1 MVSATKCSELCFF
14 LGCRQ
19 RDAETTT
26 NREKVSTQI
35 NITGGGLRKRRKPR
49 LMQMDRPKSQI
60 CIIET
65 IVDGGVG
72 QADLSGMTMQP
83 GSSLVR
89 QRRLA
94 RSLRSSNRMVAP
106 VAIAQLG
113 NIVVSGTVPCST
125 STTTVTA
132 ATPVFPNA
140 TVLLQCGSNVIS
152 SAITNSNGVFTMLV
166 NPVDSL
172 LTLLNS
178 CKLVIP
184 TPLSTC
190 NTSLTATGILQ
201 SSMQL
206 LSRGLLG
213 GILGGIVNVV
223 PTLFTFVGNLG

>member
-1 MVSATKCSELCFF
+1 LKNKQPNYQVAACEFSKQACSFLRLQQSATMALASRASLL
-14 LGCRQ
+14 LG
-19 RDAETTT
+19 
-26 NREKVSTQI
+26 
-35 NITGGGLRKRRKPR
+35 
-49 LMQMDRPKSQI
+49 LM
-60 CIIET
+60 
-65 IVDGGVG
+65 IVAVI
-72 QADLSGMTMQP
+72 
-83 GSSLVR
+83 
-89 QRRLA
+89 
-94 RSLRSSNRMVAP
+94 AP

-113 NIVVSGTVPCST
+113 NIIVSGTVPCST

-190 NTSLTATGILQ
+190 NTSLPSTGILQ
-201 SSMQL
+201 SSLQL

-213 GILGGIVNVV
+213 GILGGILNFV
-223 PTLFTFVGNLG
+223 PTLFTFVGSLG